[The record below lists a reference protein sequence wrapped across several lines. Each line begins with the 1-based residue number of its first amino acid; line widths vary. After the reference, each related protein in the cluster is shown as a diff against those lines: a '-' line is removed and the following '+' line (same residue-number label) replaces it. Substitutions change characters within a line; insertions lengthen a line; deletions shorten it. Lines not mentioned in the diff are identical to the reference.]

1 MKIPLHSPHTGP
13 MSPILY
19 QANHGHPKA
28 ANGVVKAWIIE
39 V

>member
-1 MKIPLHSPHTGP
+1 MTIPLHSPHTGA

-19 QANHGHPKA
+19 QANRGHPKA
-28 ANGVVKAWIIE
+28 ANDVVKAWIIE